1 MITRFNLSAWA
12 LEHQA
17 LILYF
22 ILALFA
28 AGTYSYL
35 RLGQGEDPEFTF
47 KLMVVHT
54 LWPGATAKE
63 VELQVTERLE
73 KKLQETPW
81 FDYARSYS
89 KPGESLIFVVLKDY
103 TPPKAVPD
111 AWYQVR
117 KKISDIKSTLPSSVQ
132 GPFFND
138 EFGDTF
144 GIIYAFTSDG
154 YSFSELH
161 DYVENVRR
169 DLLRVPDVSKVDI
182 LGDQDEKIY
191 IEMSHKKLATLGVDP
206 LQIFALLQRQNNM
219 VPAGNFET
227 RADRIYLR
235 ISGDFKSVESIR
247 EIGIMA
253 GGRLFRL
260 GDIANVYRGYIDPP
274 LLKFRYEG
282 QDALGLAVSM
292 RKGGDIIALGRALH
306 AEMARIKSNLPVGIE
321 VHQVA
326 DQPKVVSRSISEFME
341 TLGEAVIIVL
351 AVSFLSLGLR
361 TGVVVALC
369 IPLVLASTFL
379 LMKVFGIDLQRI
391 SLGALIIALG
401 LLVDDAIIAVEMMA
415 IKMEQGWDRLRAGS
429 YAYTSTAPS
438 MLTGTL
444 VTAAGFLPVGL
455 AKSAAGEYTFSIFA
469 VVTIALLVSWVVAVL
484 FTPYLGFKLLPDYA
498 ALDPRNTLT
507 QRLLLG
513 PLRRRFPRLIPP
525 APSRAHDHDVY
536 SRPFYQRF
544 RALVTW
550 CVTWRKT
557 VIGITIG
564 VFVLSVFGF
573 RFVQQQFFPSA
584 NRPELVVDLWLPNG
598 ASIDATDAEAR
609 RFEQVLNADQDVESF
624 VVYVGGG
631 SPRFY
636 LPLDQQLTNANLAEF
651 VVTTKSNRVRD
662 KVGRRLLDILDNQ
675 FTLLRGRVSPLQNG
689 PPVAYPVQFR
699 VSGPDYWK
707 IREIAKQVAEA
718 VRANR
723 SMLHVHLDWNEMSK
737 VVRLDIDQNKARL
750 IGSTSEG
757 LSDVLHSILS
767 GYSITQFRE
776 RDKLIE
782 VLARAEAKERLSL
795 DDIRDIN
802 VPTQSGKWVPLSQVA
817 TISYAFEDGVIWRR
831 NRIPTITVQGDI
843 LGHIQAPVVTNQ
855 INSTLDPIRAKLP
868 PGYVIE
874 VGGATEESARGQ
886 ASVNAV
892 VPIAVLVI
900 ITLLMIHLQSI
911 SKTLL
916 VLLTAPLGLIGVVLF
931 LLVFN
936 VPFGFVAML
945 GFLALFGMIMRNS
958 VILVDQIDQDVV
970 AGHPLWTAIIESTVR
985 RFRPIMLTAAAAI
998 LAMIPLT
1005 QSNFWGPMAVAIM
1018 GGLLV
1023 ATVLTLLFLPALY
1036 AVWFRVRP
1044 PIQSTTSPKKAPA
1057 ALVLQNR

>member
-1 MITRFNLSAWA
+1 MLTRFNLSQWA

-22 ILALFA
+22 MLALFA
-28 AGTYSYL
+28 AGVYSYT
-35 RLGQGEDPEFTF
+35 RLGEGEDPEFTF
-47 KLMVVHT
+47 KVMVVRT
-54 LWPGATAKE
+54 LWPGATARE
-63 VELQVTERLE
+63 VEQQVTERLE

-117 KKISDIKSTLPSSVQ
+117 KKVSDVKSTLPANVQ

-144 GIIYAFTSDG
+144 GMIYAFTSDG

-161 DYVENVRR
+161 DYVESARR
-169 DLLRVPDVSKVDI
+169 ELLRVPDVSKIDI
-182 LGDQDEKIY
+182 LGDQDEKVY

-206 LQIFALLQRQNNM
+206 LQIFAILQAQNNM
-219 VPAGNFET
+219 VPAGDFET
-227 RADRIYLR
+227 QADRIYIR
-235 ISGDFKSVESIR
+235 IGSDFRTVDRIR
-247 EIGIMA
+247 EIGITA

-260 GDIANVYRGYIDPP
+260 GDIANIYRGYVDPP
-274 LLKFRYEG
+274 IMKFRYKGE
-282 QDALGLAVSM
+282 DALGLALSM
-292 RKGGDIIALGRALH
+292 RKGGDIIALGRALQT
-306 AEMARIKSNLPVGIE
+306 EMARIKSNLPVGIE

-326 DQPKVVSRSISEFME
+326 DQPKVVARSINEFMR

-369 IPLVLASTFL
+369 IPLVLATTFL

-484 FTPYLGFKLLPDYA
+484 FTPYLGFKLLPDYTKQ
-498 ALDPRNTLT
+498 DPRDSLT
-507 QRLLLG
+507 ERFLLA
-513 PLRRRFPRLIPP
+513 PLRRRYPRLIPA
-525 APSRAHDHDVY
+525 APSRDHEHDVY
-536 SRPFYQRF
+536 GGPFYLRF

-550 CVTWRKT
+550 CVTRRKT
-557 VIGITIG
+557 VIVITAGI
-564 VFVLSVFGF
+564 FLLSVVGF

-598 ASIDATDAEAR
+598 ASVKASDAEAR
-609 RFEQVLNADQDVESF
+609 RFEKLLAANPDVESF
-624 VVYVGGG
+624 VAYVDGG

-636 LPLDQQLTNANLAEF
+636 LPLDQQLINANLAEF
-651 VVTTKSNRVRD
+651 VVMTKSNAVRD
-662 KVGRRLLDILDNQ
+662 KVAARLSEVLENQ

-699 VSGPDYWK
+699 VSGPDYSR
-707 IREIAKQVAEA
+707 IRGIANQVSA
-718 VRANR
+718 VMRANPN
-723 SMLHVHLDWNEMSK
+723 MVHVHLDWNEMSK
-737 VVRLDIDQNKARL
+737 VVKLDIDQNKARM
-750 IGSTSEG
+750 IGSTSQG
-757 LSDVLHSILS
+757 LSQVLNSILS

-782 VLARAEAKERLSL
+782 VLARAEPKERVSL

-802 VPTQSGKWVPLSQVA
+802 VPTQSGRWVPLSQIA
-817 TISYAFEDGVIWRR
+817 TISYALEDGVIWRR

-843 LGHIQAPVVTNQ
+843 LGSVQAPVVTAQ
-855 INSTLDPIRAKLP
+855 IDPKLDKIRADLA
-868 PGYVIE
+868 PGYRID
-874 VGGATEESARGQ
+874 VGGASEESARGQ
-886 ASVNAV
+886 TSINAV
-892 VPIAVLVI
+892 VPIAVLVV

-911 SKTLL
+911 SKTVL

-945 GFLALFGMIMRNS
+945 GFIALFGMIMRNS
-958 VILVDQIDQDVV
+958 VILVDQIDQDVA
-970 AGHPLWTAIIESTVR
+970 AGHPLWTAIIDSTVR

-1005 QSNFWGPMAVAIM
+1005 HSNFWGPMAVAIM

-1036 AVWFRVRP
+1036 AAWFRVAP
-1044 PIQSTTSPKKAPA
+1044 PVASASTEKAGG
-1057 ALVLQNR
+1057 ALVLH